1 MKNRRKRTQLVA
13 AGAAILLPAALLLTA
28 QTANAAP
35 STLVKVNGTLPRWV
49 SPSATQRNAHE
60 RVANPDAQHSR
71 QLDIRVYLAPK
82 GGQQA
87 LVAHVNALSDPTS
100 ADYGQFMSTQAF
112 RAAYEPTASTVQNV
126 QRYLRSNG
134 IAVTGVEPNRRYL
147 IARGSVESLNHA
159 FHVTLRQLR
168 HGKQDVIAP
177 TTAAALPA
185 SIASQVLT
193 VSGLDTTTVKMTH
206 RKSSKVTPPAGFA
219 NARPCNLNYGTVKAR
234 YQADYTTPL
243 PKFRGEVLPYAV
255 CGYTGPQLRATYEGN
270 TTLTGKGATVAIV
283 DAYRWQRIASDA
295 NRYAEAHG
303 DGSYVPGQLTENL
316 PAFYTHQK
324 LCGPSGWSG
333 EETLDVEAVHAM
345 APDANIRYY
354 AAKSCFDNDFVDTLA
369 RVVDENTASVVSNSW
384 GDTEANTTAD
394 SVIAY
399 SQVVLQGAAQGI
411 SFLFS
416 SGDNGDE
423 VSNTGLKQAD
433 FPASLPYV
441 TAVGG
446 TSTGIGAGGKR
457 LFDAGWG
464 TQKYSLSADG
474 KSWTPV
480 GYLYGAGGGYSS
492 LFNRPAYQNGVVPA
506 TAQPGRA
513 VPDIAMD
520 ADPTTGMLVGQTQT
534 FPTGV
539 RYGEYRIGGTSLASP
554 LLAGMTA
561 LASQS
566 SNGGRFGQ
574 LNPQLY
580 AAKGIAD
587 DVKKTPRR
595 LGNVRVDYVNGV
607 DATGGLTY
615 SVRTFGQDSSLL
627 VTKGWDAVTGI
638 GVPNTSYFTKLAA
651 PNPASV
657 SKAAAR
663 R

>member
-1 MKNRRKRTQLVA
+1 MKIRRKRTQVVA
-13 AGAAILLPAALLLTA
+13 LGAAILLPTALLLTA

-35 STLVKVNGTLPRWV
+35 SGLVKVDGTMPRWITPAA
-49 SPSATQRNAHE
+49 SQRNARE
-60 RVANPDAQHSR
+60 RVANPDARGSQ
-71 QLDIRVYLAPK
+71 QLDVRVYLAPQ

-87 LVAHVNALSDPTS
+87 LVEHVNALSEPTS
-100 ADYGQFMSTQAF
+100 ADYGHFMSAAAYE
-112 RAAYEPTASTVQNV
+112 AAYEPTAATATSV
-126 QRYLRSNG
+126 QRYLQSNG
-134 IAVTGVEPNRRYL
+134 LAVTGVETHRRYVA
-147 IARGSVESLNHA
+147 ARGSVNQLNRA

-168 HGKQDVIAP
+168 HGKQQVIAP
-177 TTAAALPA
+177 TTAASLPA
-185 SIASQVLT
+185 SVASQVLT

-219 NARPCNLNYGTVKAR
+219 NARPCNINYGTVKAR
-234 YQADYTTPL
+234 YQADYRTPL

-255 CGYTGPQLRATYEGN
+255 CGYTGPQLRATYEGD
-270 TTLTGKGATVAIV
+270 TTLSGQGVTVAIT
-283 DAYRWQRIASDA
+283 DAYRWQLIAKDA

-303 DGSYVPGQLTENL
+303 DGSYVPGQLTENV
-316 PAFYTHQK
+316 PAFYTNQK
-324 LCGPSGWSG
+324 ACGPSGWSG

-345 APDANIRYY
+345 APDAHIRYY
-354 AAKSCFDNDFVDTLA
+354 ASKSCFDDDFVDTLA
-369 RVVDENTASVVSNSW
+369 RVVDENTASIVSNSW

-423 VSNTGLKQAD
+423 VANTGLKQAD

-446 TSTGIGAGGKR
+446 TSTGIGVGGTR

-464 TQKYSLSADG
+464 TQKYSLSSDG
-474 KSWTPV
+474 KSWTPA
-480 GYLYGAGGGYSS
+480 GYLYGAGGGYSA
-492 LFNRPAYQNGVVPA
+492 LFNRPAYQNGVVPP
-506 TAQPGRA
+506 TAQQGRA
-513 VPDIAMD
+513 VPDVAMD
-520 ADPTTGMLVGQTQT
+520 ADPTTGMLIGQTQT
-534 FPTGV
+534 FPDSV

-554 LLAGMTA
+554 LFAGMTA

-607 DATGGLTY
+607 DATDGLTY
-615 SVRTFGQDSSLL
+615 SVRTFGQDSSLP

-638 GVPNTSYFTKLAA
+638 GVPNTSYFTKLVA
-651 PNPASV
+651 PNPASAAV
-657 SKAAAR
+657 AAAR